1 MSTHYDPLREF
12 SRLFNTNVRT
22 PASTAMPMD
31 LFRTKAEFVAR
42 IDLPGVDPDSID
54 IDVEDRTLTIR
65 AERTPADQAEEIE
78 WLTRER
84 SVGTYARQLSLG
96 NGVAIDRITADYSD
110 GVLTVTLPVAE
121 EAKPRKVSVTRSGSD
136 RQITGEVAQ
145 DEGNA
150 AEEAKQETAE

>member
-65 AERTPADQAEEIE
+65 AERTPAD
-78 WLTRER
+78 
-84 SVGTYARQLSLG
+84 
-96 NGVAIDRITADYSD
+96 YSD